1 MRTEHAHNGQHFVP
15 SFMLKCNNVPRKGGG
30 VVLFSMQIYMLQQ
43 VLSFTIQKF
52 GTYDMGGGVESQSTQ
67 RNPATTYCKSG
78 PICML

>member
-1 MRTEHAHNGQHFVP
+1 MCVCVCSDMHLLVCTCMRTEHAHNGQHFVP

-52 GTYDMGGGVESQSTQ
+52 MYLLAIFFLTE
-67 RNPATTYCKSG
+67 
-78 PICML
+78 I